1 MDGWFLYPSG
11 DIPEPW
17 KIQCS
22 PNSCTK
28 SFPMCPPFF
37 LAHWFLLFFRIPFEH
52 LPSVSKVSFHNNLSL
67 YSLLN
72 ATSLSHTFNYW
83 LYKQYL
89 SFQVFMVVRWREE
102 KKSEKGRREREKQL
116 TPVIF
121 FSPVFPLSF
130 RFPFPTL
137 NWFTRITHPHLKHS
151 NRCWNH
157 LFNKNSLIEI

>member
-102 KKSEKGRREREKQL
+102 KWEGKERERGTTYSCNLFFPSFPPKFQIPFSNPKLVHQNYPPTPQTLKQML
-116 TPVIF
+116 EP
-121 FSPVFPLSF
+121 
-130 RFPFPTL
+130 
-137 NWFTRITHPHLKHS
+137 
-151 NRCWNH
+151 
-157 LFNKNSLIEI
+157 SL